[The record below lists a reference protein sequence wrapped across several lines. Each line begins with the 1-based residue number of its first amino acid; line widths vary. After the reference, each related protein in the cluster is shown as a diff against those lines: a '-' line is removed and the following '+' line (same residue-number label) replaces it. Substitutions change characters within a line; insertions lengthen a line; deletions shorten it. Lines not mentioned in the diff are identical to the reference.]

1 MRARRH
7 TCLGD
12 LLYLVERRRGALIT
26 RTSTSHVCAC
36 VCMTVAQ
43 KAGEKL
49 EASFP
54 QGTQV
59 HPESE
64 STSTSVCVHTYARTH
79 VHMYAH
85 VHTRVQVHCVRVC
98 VPICAH
104 VCVRVCV
111 HEYMCA
117 CARVRVRTCTRV
129 CVRVSH
135 TCACMHKCVWVYC
148 ACVYTGACMGMD
160 VYMCA
165 YVRTH
170 VLSVYCVCV

>member
-7 TCLGD
+7 TCLDD
-12 LLYLVERRRGALIT
+12 LLYLVERRRGALFT
-26 RTSTSHVCAC
+26 RMSTSHVCAC
-36 VCMTVAQ
+36 VYMTLAQ

-64 STSTSVCVHTYARTH
+64 STSTSVCVHTCARTH

-85 VHTRVQVHCVRVC
+85 VHTCVHVHCIRVWVSAC
-98 VPICAH
+98 VYCVCTYMCTRLCA
-104 VCVRVCV
+104 CVYARV

-117 CARVRVRTCTRV
+117 CAYL
-129 CVRVSH
+129 CVRV
-135 TCACMHKCVWVYC
+135 CMH
-148 ACVYTGACMGMD
+148 T
-160 VYMCA
+160 YMC
-165 YVRTH
+165 VH
-170 VLSVYCVCV
+170 VCMHA

>member
-79 VHMYAH
+79 VHMYAR

-104 VCVRVCV
+104 VCVRVC
-111 HEYMCA
+111 
-117 CARVRVRTCTRV
+117 ARVYVCLCTRTCAHMYACVRACFAHV
-129 CVRVSH
+129 CVH
-135 TCACMHKCVWVYC
+135 A
-148 ACVYTGACMGMD
+148 
-160 VYMCA
+160 
-165 YVRTH
+165 
-170 VLSVYCVCV
+170 